1 MASLR
6 DRSEYLS
13 AYNPGDVNELLR
25 GSRYTNFASLPSSLG
40 DLSGTPKTTYM
51 SLLFDK
57 LSPFE
62 SKTED
67 KTSQFQRFLNL
78 QKNPE
83 SLATSKMK
91 VPTGFNQAY
100 GMMEGFS

>member
-6 DRSEYLS
+6 NRGLYVDEYG
-13 AYNPGDVNELLR
+13 PGGANELLQ
-25 GSRYTNFASLPSSLG
+25 GSRYTNFVSLPGALG

-100 GMMEGFS
+100 GMMERFN

>member
-1 MASLR
+1 MASLHNR
-6 DRSEYLS
+6 GLYVDEYG
-13 AYNPGDVNELLR
+13 PGGANQLLQ
-25 GSRYTNFASLPSSLG
+25 GSRYTNFVSLPGASG

-100 GMMEGFS
+100 GMMERFN

>member
-13 AYNPGDVNELLR
+13 AYSPGDVNELLR
-25 GSRYTNFASLPSSLG
+25 GSRYTNFASLPSTLG
-40 DLSGTPKTTYM
+40 DLSGKPKTTYT
-51 SLLFDK
+51 SLIFDK

-62 SKTED
+62 SKAD
-67 KTSQFQRFLNL
+67 DNTSHFQRFLNL
-78 QKNPE
+78 QRNPE
-83 SLATSKMK
+83 SLATAKMK

-100 GMMEGFS
+100 NLADNLG

>member
-13 AYNPGDVNELLR
+13 AYSPGDVNELLR
-25 GSRYTNFASLPSSLG
+25 GSRYSNFVSLPGSLG
-40 DLSGTPKTTYM
+40 DLSGKPKTTYT
-51 SLLFDK
+51 SLIFDK

-67 KTSQFQRFLNL
+67 NTSHFQRFLNL

-83 SLATSKMK
+83 SIATAKMK

-100 GMMEGFS
+100 GMMSGFG

>member
-1 MASLR
+1 MANLR

-13 AYNPGDVNELLR
+13 SYSPGDVNELLR
-25 GSRYTNFASLPSSLG
+25 GSRYTNFVSLPSTLG
-40 DLSGTPKTTYM
+40 DLSGKPKTTYM

-100 GMMEGFS
+100 GMMEGFN

>member
-1 MASLR
+1 MAKLQ
-6 DRSEYLS
+6 DRSQYLNE
-13 AYNPGDVNELLR
+13 YNPGDVNQLLA
-25 GSRYTNFASLPSSLG
+25 GSRYSNFVSLPGSFG
-40 DLSGTPKTTYM
+40 DLSGKPKTTYT
-51 SLLFDK
+51 SLIFDK

-67 KTSQFQRFLNL
+67 KTSHFQRFLNL

>member
-67 KTSQFQRFLNL
+67 K
-78 QKNPE
+78 KE
-83 SLATSKMK
+83 SLRQLISSHHPSIWIK
-91 VPTGFNQAY
+91 V
-100 GMMEGFS
+100 

>member
-13 AYNPGDVNELLR
+13 AYTPGEVNELLA
-25 GSRYTNFASLPSSLG
+25 GSRYSNFVSLPGSFG
-40 DLSGTPKTTYM
+40 DLSRKPKTTYT
-51 SLLFDK
+51 SLIFDK

-67 KTSQFQRFLNL
+67 KTSHFQRFLNL

-100 GMMEGFS
+100 GMMEGFG

>member
-1 MASLR
+1 MASLT
-6 DRSEYLS
+6 DRSKYLDEYS
-13 AYNPGDVNELLR
+13 PGDVNKLLA
-25 GSRYTNFASLPSSLG
+25 GSRYSNFVSLPGSLG
-40 DLSGTPKTTYM
+40 DLSGKPKTTYT
-51 SLLFDK
+51 SLIFDK

-67 KTSQFQRFLNL
+67 KTSHFQRFLNL

-100 GMMEGFS
+100 GMMEGFN

>member
-1 MASLR
+1 
-6 DRSEYLS
+6 
-13 AYNPGDVNELLR
+13 
-25 GSRYTNFASLPSSLG
+25 
-40 DLSGTPKTTYM
+40 M

-78 QKNPE
+78 QRNPE

-100 GMMEGFS
+100 GMMEGFR